1 MATPLS
7 SSACASGRPGP
18 PAYRR
23 RRSQRFA
30 RKPQAATT
38 ITCYRRQCDGSAAS
52 ERAQKI
58 ALAAALLAFSLAG
71 CARNSSDSAQ
81 ASNTDSQEKTEQ
93 AADATEGAS
102 AAPITA
108 DKVADGT
115 YPITVDSSSNMFR
128 IVDAQL
134 IVENGSM
141 HCVMT
146 LSGTGYGKLFMGT
159 GDEAAAASEA
169 DFIPYVENAEGK
181 YTYDVPVD
189 ALDEDTACAAWSI
202 RKEQWYDRTLVFE
215 SAGVD
220 LRADALK

>member
-1 MATPLS
+1 MLKKT
-7 SSACASGRPGP
+7 
-18 PAYRR
+18 
-23 RRSQRFA
+23 
-30 RKPQAATT
+30 
-38 ITCYRRQCDGSAAS
+38 
-52 ERAQKI
+52 
-58 ALAAALLAFSLAG
+58 LAFALVGGAFRVLARRLRRKFNRQRKG
-71 CARNSSDSAQ
+71 KRCRFPGKNRTGSRCARGAQ
-81 ASNTDSQEKTEQ
+81 ALP
-93 AADATEGAS
+93 
-102 AAPITA
+102 PITA

>member
-1 MATPLS
+1 MLKKTLA
-7 SSACASGRPGP
+7 
-18 PAYRR
+18 
-23 RRSQRFA
+23 FA
-30 RKPQAATT
+30 L
-38 ITCYRRQCDGSAAS
+38 SAA
-52 ERAQKI
+52 
-58 ALAAALLAFSLAG
+58 LFAFSLAG
-71 CARNSSDSAQ
+71 CGGNSIDSAK
-81 ASNTDSQEKTEQ
+81 ASDADSQEKTEQ
-93 AADATEGAS
+93 AADAPEDVS

-159 GDEAAAASEA
+159 GDEAAATSEA

-181 YTYDVPVD
+181 YTYDVPVE

>member
-1 MATPLS
+1 
-7 SSACASGRPGP
+7 
-18 PAYRR
+18 
-23 RRSQRFA
+23 
-30 RKPQAATT
+30 
-38 ITCYRRQCDGSAAS
+38 
-52 ERAQKI
+52 
-58 ALAAALLAFSLAG
+58 
-71 CARNSSDSAQ
+71 
-81 ASNTDSQEKTEQ
+81 
-93 AADATEGAS
+93 
-102 AAPITA
+102 
-108 DKVADGT
+108 
-115 YPITVDSSSNMFR
+115 MFR

-159 GDEAAAASEA
+159 SDEAAAASEA

-181 YTYDVPVD
+181 YTYDVPVE

>member
-1 MATPLS
+1 MLKKILA
-7 SSACASGRPGP
+7 
-18 PAYRR
+18 
-23 RRSQRFA
+23 FA
-30 RKPQAATT
+30 L
-38 ITCYRRQCDGSAAS
+38 SAA
-52 ERAQKI
+52 
-58 ALAAALLAFSLAG
+58 LFAFSLAG
-71 CARNSSDSAQ
+71 CGGNSIDSAK
-81 ASNTDSQEKTEQ
+81 ASDADSQEKTEQ
-93 AADATEGAS
+93 AADAPEGAS

-108 DKVADGT
+108 DKV
-115 YPITVDSSSNMFR
+115 TVDSSSNMFR

-159 GDEAAAASEA
+159 GEEAAAASEA

-202 RKEQWYDRTLVFE
+202 RRERWYDRTLVFE

>member
-1 MATPLS
+1 MLKKTLA
-7 SSACASGRPGP
+7 
-18 PAYRR
+18 
-23 RRSQRFA
+23 FA
-30 RKPQAATT
+30 L
-38 ITCYRRQCDGSAAS
+38 SAA
-52 ERAQKI
+52 
-58 ALAAALLAFSLAG
+58 LFAFSLAG
-71 CARNSSDSAQ
+71 CGGNSIDSAK
-81 ASNTDSQEKTEQ
+81 ASDADSGKTEQ
-93 AADATEGAS
+93 AADAPEGAS

-169 DFIPYVENAEGK
+169 DFIPMWKTRKASTPTTCPLKRSTRTPPAPRGVLEKSSG
-181 YTYDVPVD
+181 T
-189 ALDEDTACAAWSI
+189 TARSCSNPPASICAP
-202 RKEQWYDRTLVFE
+202 TH
-215 SAGVD
+215 
-220 LRADALK
+220 

>member
-1 MATPLS
+1 MPIPRKKDRTG
-7 SSACASGRPGP
+7 GR
-18 PAYRR
+18 
-23 RRSQRFA
+23 
-30 RKPQAATT
+30 
-38 ITCYRRQCDGSAAS
+38 
-52 ERAQKI
+52 
-58 ALAAALLAFSLAG
+58 
-71 CARNSSDSAQ
+71 CARGR
-81 ASNTDSQEKTEQ
+81 KRC
-93 AADATEGAS
+93 
-102 AAPITA
+102 PITA

-181 YTYDVPVD
+181 YTYDVPVE

>member
-1 MATPLS
+1 
-7 SSACASGRPGP
+7 
-18 PAYRR
+18 
-23 RRSQRFA
+23 
-30 RKPQAATT
+30 
-38 ITCYRRQCDGSAAS
+38 
-52 ERAQKI
+52 
-58 ALAAALLAFSLAG
+58 
-71 CARNSSDSAQ
+71 
-81 ASNTDSQEKTEQ
+81 
-93 AADATEGAS
+93 
-102 AAPITA
+102 
-108 DKVADGT
+108 
-115 YPITVDSSSNMFR
+115 MFR

-202 RKEQWYDRTLVFE
+202 RKSSGTTARLCSNPPASICVPTH
-215 SAGVD
+215 
-220 LRADALK
+220 

>member
-1 MATPLS
+1 MLKKTLA
-7 SSACASGRPGP
+7 
-18 PAYRR
+18 
-23 RRSQRFA
+23 FA
-30 RKPQAATT
+30 L
-38 ITCYRRQCDGSAAS
+38 SAA
-52 ERAQKI
+52 
-58 ALAAALLAFSLAG
+58 LFAFSLAG
-71 CARNSSDSAQ
+71 CGGNSIDSAK
-81 ASNTDSQEKTEQ
+81 ASDADSQEKTEQ
-93 AADATEGAS
+93 AADAPESAS

-169 DFIPYVENAEGK
+169 DFIPYVE
-181 YTYDVPVD
+181 T
-189 ALDEDTACAAWSI
+189 
-202 RKEQWYDRTLVFE
+202 RKASTPTTCPLKRSTRTPP
-215 SAGVD
+215 APRG
-220 LRADALK
+220 ALKRSGGTTARSCSNPPASICAPTH

>member
-1 MATPLS
+1 MLKKTLA
-7 SSACASGRPGP
+7 
-18 PAYRR
+18 
-23 RRSQRFA
+23 FA
-30 RKPQAATT
+30 L
-38 ITCYRRQCDGSAAS
+38 SAA
-52 ERAQKI
+52 
-58 ALAAALLAFSLAG
+58 LFAFSLAG
-71 CARNSSDSAQ
+71 CGGNSIDSAK
-81 ASNTDSQEKTEQ
+81 AS
-93 AADATEGAS
+93 DARFPGKNRTGSRCARGRKR
-102 AAPITA
+102 APITA

>member
-1 MATPLS
+1 MLKKTLA
-7 SSACASGRPGP
+7 
-18 PAYRR
+18 
-23 RRSQRFA
+23 FA
-30 RKPQAATT
+30 L
-38 ITCYRRQCDGSAAS
+38 SAA
-52 ERAQKI
+52 
-58 ALAAALLAFSLAG
+58 LFAFSLAG
-71 CARNSSDSAQ
+71 CGGNSIDSAK
-81 ASNTDSQEKTEQ
+81 ASDADSQEKTEQ
-93 AADATEGAS
+93 AADAPEGAS

-108 DKVADGT
+108 DKVTDGT

-169 DFIPYVENAEGK
+169 DIIPYVENAEGK

-202 RKEQWYDRTLVFE
+202 KRERWYDRTLVFE

>member
-1 MATPLS
+1 MPVAFASRPPTARRGRSKRLKGTPSMLKKTL
-7 SSACASGRPGP
+7 A
-18 PAYRR
+18 
-23 RRSQRFA
+23 FA
-30 RKPQAATT
+30 L
-38 ITCYRRQCDGSAAS
+38 SAA
-52 ERAQKI
+52 
-58 ALAAALLAFSLAG
+58 LFAFSLAG
-71 CARNSSDSAQ
+71 CGGNSIDSAK
-81 ASNTDSQEKTEQ
+81 ASDADSQEKTEQ
-93 AADATEGAS
+93 AADAPEGAS

-202 RKEQWYDRTLVFE
+202 KRERWYDRTLVFE